1 MLKHLTIETDSV
13 SKVRGFLFTER
24 FHLTK
29 KWAYRA
35 IKEEIIILH
44 DMLTRLHKKVQSSY
58 FLKNLRSFEDEENE
72 KLLSSKDE
80 EEKNPEEESK
90 DSQKQVE
97 KFMEDNSTKIDR
109 IAIDN
114 LEPNKPVVPRKVLFT
129 ELKIRL

>member
-1 MLKHLTIETDSV
+1 MMHSIGLHKENRVNIIYVFLFLFTEIQQQAFIHPYYREYVLKHLTIETDSV

-90 DSQKQVE
+90 
-97 KFMEDNSTKIDR
+97 NS
-109 IAIDN
+109 
-114 LEPNKPVVPRKVLFT
+114 
-129 ELKIRL
+129 